1 MFVSFLITA
10 AKALATIPVLHIC
23 GLAVL
28 ATLALVCMGVL
39 AFMVHECMA
48 TVLVGW
54 QHERRRK
61 ARRAS
66 FRRRYGVR
74 A

>member
-1 MFVSFLITA
+1 MFSSLLTTG
-10 AKALATIPVLHIC
+10 AKAIMATPAFEMCGVLVMAMTFLVGVGFLSAI
-23 GLAVL
+23 AYER
-28 ATLALVCMGVL
+28 ATLLI
-39 AFMVHECMA
+39 
-48 TVLVGW
+48 VGW
-54 QHERRRK
+54 QDARRRK